1 MAEYTKIN
9 GALALVE
16 DAVDENGQKYI
27 KTTLLGTPKPETS
40 KTIEDRLSALEA
52 DAEQAAL
59 DRAALALLLTGEE
72 TV

>member
-27 KTTLLGTPKPETS
+27 KTTLLGTPKPTL
-40 KTIEDRLSALEA
+40 EDRVAALET
-52 DAEQAAL
+52 DAAN

>member
-27 KTTLLGTPKPETS
+27 KTTLLGTPKPTAQDD
-40 KTIEDRLSALEA
+40 TDALLVDHEY
-52 DAEQAAL
+52 
-59 DRAALALLLTGEE
+59 RLALLELGLTE
-72 TV
+72 

>member
-1 MAEYTKIN
+1 MSEYTKIN

-27 KTTLLGTPKPETS
+27 KTTLLGTPNPQPT
-40 KTIEDRLSALEA
+40 TIEDRLSALEA